1 MDKLKQ
7 FKLLSSQLPKS
18 QKIKLYKQFVE
29 SPEFGME
36 SIVQLASKYGLVIS
50 KQEIADFI
58 RTIDLEALGSW
69 C

>member
-7 FKLLSSQLPKS
+7 FKLLSSQLSKS

-29 SPEFGME
+29 SPEAGME

-50 KQEIADFI
+50 KQEIANFI
-58 RTIDLEALGSW
+58 RIIDLEALGS
-69 C
+69 

>member
-7 FKLLSSQLPKS
+7 FKLLSTQLSKS

-29 SPEFGME
+29 SPEVGME

-50 KQEIADFI
+50 KQEISDFI
-58 RTIDLEALGSW
+58 RIRDLEALGS
-69 C
+69 